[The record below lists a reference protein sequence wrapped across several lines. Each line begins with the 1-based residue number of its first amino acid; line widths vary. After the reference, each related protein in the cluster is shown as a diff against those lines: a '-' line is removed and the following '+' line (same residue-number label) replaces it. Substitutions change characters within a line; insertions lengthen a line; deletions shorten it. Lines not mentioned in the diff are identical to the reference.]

1 MRKDDVVQGRYHLE
15 ERLGRGGMGEVWRA
29 RDDRLQRTVALKLI
43 SPGLAED
50 PEFLVRF
57 LREAQNIA
65 RITHPNVV
73 GVIDFGEDDEKPFLV
88 MEYVPGKPVS
98 ELTGEPMEESK
109 ARAIVTQAAE
119 AAGAAHDQGIVHR
132 DIKPAN
138 ILLTDDGRAKLVDF
152 GIASAQHM
160 DRVTQTGVTI
170 GSPHYISPEQAS
182 GQRVKPQSDVYSLGI
197 VLYELLTGKKPFE
210 AASVAAVAMAQLE
223 NDPEPPRS
231 HVPDMDPRLEA
242 VILRCL
248 EKDPEKRYADGS
260 ELARAISTGEDAR
273 TAPMGAAGAAA
284 GAGIASA
291 AAGPGTAGA
300 VDAGGAPGGQ
310 TLIMGS
316 ADDAPPDGEGRY
328 VDDEDSPWRA
338 ILAGALIGLVL
349 LALVLGAYALLSS
362 DTGIQTDTPVPGSR
376 DVTEGEQPAQETTP
390 TEEPVVVPED
400 PATEEEEPPPSSEP
414 PPEEEESGEEDE
426 EDKED
431 EEIEGEVETGGR
443 GPDGEG
449 PPGQEKKGEG

>member
-1 MRKDDVVQGRYHLE
+1 MKKDDVVQDRYHLE

-65 RITHPNVV
+65 RISHPNVV

-109 ARAIVTQAAE
+109 ATAIVTQAAE
-119 AAGAAHDQGIVHR
+119 AAGAAHTQGIVHR

-152 GIASAQHM
+152 GIASAQNM
-160 DRVTQTGVTI
+160 DRVTQTGATI

-182 GQRVKPQSDVYSLGI
+182 GQQVTPRSDVYSLGI
-197 VLYELLTGKKPFE
+197 VFYELLTGKKPFE
-210 AASVAAVAMAQLE
+210 APSVAAVAMAQLE
-223 NDPEPPRS
+223 DDPEPPRV
-231 HVPDMDPRLEA
+231 HVPDIDAGLEA

-248 EKDPEKRYADGS
+248 EKDPQKRYADGG
-260 ELARAISTGEDAR
+260 ELARAISTGDNAR
-273 TAPMGAAGAAA
+273 TALMSGVGAAGAVA
-284 GAGIASA
+284 
-291 AAGPGTAGA
+291 
-300 VDAGGAPGGQ
+300 GGQ
-310 TLIMGS
+310 TLIMETAG
-316 ADDAPPDGEGRY
+316 PVPDEE
-328 VDDEDSPWRA
+328 DEHPSGDEKDSPWRA
-338 ILAGALIGLVL
+338 ILSGALIGLAL
-349 LALVLGAYALLSS
+349 LALALGAYALLSRE
-362 DTGIQTDTPVPGSR
+362 TGSQTETPRSR
-376 DVTEGEQPAQETTP
+376 DRERSRQPATENSP
-390 TEEPVVVPED
+390 TEEPVVVPENPET
-400 PATEEEEPPPSSEP
+400 PAEEPPPSSEP
-414 PPEEEESGEEDE
+414 PPEEEESEEGEDE
-426 EDKED
+426 GEV
-431 EEIEGEVETGGR
+431 IEGEVETGGQ

-449 PPGQEKKGEG
+449 PPGQEKKDEE